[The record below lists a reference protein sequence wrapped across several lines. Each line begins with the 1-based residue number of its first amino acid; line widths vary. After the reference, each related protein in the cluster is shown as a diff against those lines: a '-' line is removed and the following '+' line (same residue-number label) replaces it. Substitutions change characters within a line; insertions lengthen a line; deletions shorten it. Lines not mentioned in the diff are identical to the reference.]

1 MFGDPAPGGQ
11 GDVDVQDCHDNDRK
25 IECCYSRPK
34 RHCRV
39 RKELKKKENEMKDR
53 KWERE
58 KEKKERKTLMTLRCS
73 T

>member
-39 RKELKKKENEMKDR
+39 RKELKKKKMKR
-53 KWERE
+53 KTESGKER
-58 KEKKERKTLMTLRCS
+58 KKRKKERL
-73 T
+73 